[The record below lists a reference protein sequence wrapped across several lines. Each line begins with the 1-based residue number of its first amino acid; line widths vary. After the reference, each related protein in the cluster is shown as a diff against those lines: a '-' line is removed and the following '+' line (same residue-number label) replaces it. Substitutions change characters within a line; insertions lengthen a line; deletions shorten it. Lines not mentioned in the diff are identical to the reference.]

1 MAVRKA
7 NKKSSI
13 SQRRAAT
20 KKSSAKRPV
29 AKNALKRT
37 RRAGV
42 ASKGAVKTPRAAM
55 PGRREEAEAGRKP
68 IKKVEARP
76 VRPPAV
82 LPIPQ
87 STFFF

>member
-7 NKKSSI
+7 NKKSMPA
-13 SQRRAAT
+13 RRAAT
-20 KKSSAKRPV
+20 KKSNAKRPA
-29 AKNALKRT
+29 AKSALKRT
-37 RRAGV
+37 RRAAV
-42 ASKGAVKTPRAAM
+42 ASKGAAKTPRASM
-55 PGRREEAEAGRKP
+55 HKQLEPERKP

>member
-7 NKKSSI
+7 SKKSMSP
-13 SQRRAAT
+13 RRAAT
-20 KKSSAKRPV
+20 KKSTPKRPA
-29 AKNALKRT
+29 AKSALKRT
-37 RRAGV
+37 RRASV
-42 ASKGAVKTPRAAM
+42 SSKGAVKTPRANLHKQLE
-55 PGRREEAEAGRKP
+55 PERKP
-68 IKKVEARP
+68 VKKVEARP

>member
-7 NKKSSI
+7 NKKSMSP
-13 SQRRAAT
+13 RRAAT
-20 KKSSAKRPV
+20 KKSNAKRPA
-29 AKNALKRT
+29 AKSALKRT
-37 RRAGV
+37 RRASV
-42 ASKGAVKTPRAAM
+42 ASKGAVKTPRASAHKQLE
-55 PGRREEAEAGRKP
+55 PERKP
-68 IKKVEARP
+68 IKKAEVRP